1 MKFRIVPLIAAALLA
16 SAGPALAWGQKGHT
30 LVNEL
35 AAAGFAGRMP
45 AFVTAAYAQFEIG
58 YLGPQLDRMRGSG
71 TSWDSEYDPGH
82 FVDVLDNGTVQNAVS
97 LAELPRSREDYD
109 TVLRNVGSDQY
120 RAGYLP
126 YAILDGWE
134 QLREDFAY
142 WRADDYVARRGKT
155 AQARAHF
162 AQIRTLDQ
170 QIVLRDLGQWGHFI
184 ADASQPLHVTVHYNG
199 WGRYPNPNG
208 YTESPKTHAMFESIF
223 VNRHVSKARVAAF
236 VRPASAFAKPNAL
249 LSQEQMLKSIA
260 GYLQTSANTV
270 PKLYAIEKAGG
281 FANASPQ
288 AVDFTAS
295 RLAAGAMELRDL
307 SVLAW
312 QDSLYSSVGYPA
324 VSVRDILAG
333 KALWPGQNEKD

>member
-1 MKFRIVPLIAAALLA
+1 MKVRIVPLIAAALLA

-30 LVNEL
+30 LVNQL

-45 AFVTAAYAQFEIG
+45 AFVTAPQAQFEIG
-58 YLGPQLDRMRGSG
+58 YLGPELDRMRGSG
-71 TSWDSEYDPGH
+71 KSWDAEYDPGH
-82 FVDVLDNGTVQNAVS
+82 FIDLLDNGTVADAVS
-97 LAELPRSREDYD
+97 LTHLPRNREEYD
-109 TVLRNVGSDQY
+109 TYLRDAGTDQY

-155 AQARAHF
+155 AQLRADYAR
-162 AQIRTLDQ
+162 IRNLDQ
-170 QIVLRDLGQWGHFI
+170 QIVLRDLGEWGHFI

-208 YTESPKTHAMFESIF
+208 YTESPKTHSMFESIF
-223 VNRHVSKARVAAF
+223 VNQHVSKARVAAF
-236 VRPASAFAKPNAL
+236 IRPASSFAKPNTL
-249 LSQEQMLKSIA
+249 LTQEQMLGSIA

-324 VSVRDILAG
+324 ISVRDILAG
-333 KALWPGQNEKD
+333 KAAWPGRSEKD